1 MLQKCLLEH
10 LFDDKNL
17 VLSKTLIKI
26 NVMLVL
32 KIPSVV
38 QWWIL
43 CQAKEAFASALGI
56 CHLPRTKIHRYPI
69 KKLPRLEG
77 PHQDTDLQ
85 HIELL

>member
-26 NVMLVL
+26 NVTVVL
-32 KIPSVV
+32 KSPRVV

-43 CQAKEAFASALGI
+43 CQAKEAFASGLG
-56 CHLPRTKIHRYPI
+56 L
-69 KKLPRLEG
+69 
-77 PHQDTDLQ
+77 
-85 HIELL
+85 